1 MKPSKRRKSNPWDN
15 PLTPEHKAIRLA
27 TKVLSE
33 DSPHK
38 FPPGMGGPE
47 PDLSGVTLADAIAV
61 VKGMWAAPRIRLL
74 ARGLP
79 LTWQRFG
86 RSVPLCVTARS
97 FPRMSPTHLLSSI
110 LLPTG
115 SLHNENPYRS
125 SGRYGGPFMG
135 RISRKTRPQPRT

>member
-61 VKGMWAAPRIRLL
+61 VKGMVARAENPAMRKGL
-74 ARGLP
+74 AR
-79 LTWQRFG
+79 
-86 RSVPLCVTARS
+86 
-97 FPRMSPTHLLSSI
+97 
-110 LLPTG
+110 
-115 SLHNENPYRS
+115 SLATLRQK
-125 SGRYGGPFMG
+125 RAAL
-135 RISRKTRPQPRT
+135 RDCA

>member
-27 TKVLSE
+27 ARVLSE

-61 VKGMWAAPRIRLL
+61 VKGMVERAENPAIRKGL
-74 ARGLP
+74 ARNLAT
-79 LTWQRFG
+79 LRQKRAA
-86 RSVPLCVTARS
+86 L
-97 FPRMSPTHLLSSI
+97 
-110 LLPTG
+110 
-115 SLHNENPYRS
+115 
-125 SGRYGGPFMG
+125 
-135 RISRKTRPQPRT
+135 RKCA